1 MHALIPPL
9 HAPRTAAPEIDADLR
24 SPAFECH
31 DLPDAVRLEVF
42 VPGVEASGVEI
53 TSRGPDLVVT
63 ARKAHPVRTNWRAL
77 HLEAVQRDYQLKL
90 RLGHGVDFDGLHAEL
105 RDGVLSIVVPKQ
117 QTSDNRVTARRVA

>member
-1 MHALIPPL
+1 MHALIPTL
-9 HAPRTAAPEIDADLR
+9 RAPHTAAPEIDADFR
-24 SPAFECH
+24 QPAFECH
-31 DLPDAVRLEVF
+31 DLPNALCLEVF